1 VSVFVADSAG
11 LIQERWTDD
20 FSLRSGLVLDEVAG
34 IFRFGFS
41 GVIAHLAVRSDGD
54 GIAGS
59 VGISGR
65 RHLYT
70 IDSLLE
76 ALMMSDLKKNI
87 SIFFQILYIIH
98 IILFLFTLNAQQS

>member
-1 VSVFVADSAG
+1 MSVFVTDSAG

-20 FSLRSGLVLDEVAG
+20 FSVGSGLVLHEVAG

-41 GVIAHLAVRSDGD
+41 GVIAHLAVRSDGGGG

-65 RHLYT
+65 HYFRY
-70 IDSLLE
+70 
-76 ALMMSDLKKNI
+76 DLFSVGSTND
-87 SIFFQILYIIH
+87 Y
-98 IILFLFTLNAQQS
+98 